1 VTLALRDDVSR
12 IAERI
17 LGYKDKW
24 PTTRTYLDLYE
35 RSKSM
40 DELDELIKNS
50 NFENLRL
57 TEALTEIQSEI
68 KKLYET

>member
-1 VTLALRDDVSR
+1 MTLALRDDVST

-50 NFENLRL
+50 SFGNLRL
-57 TEALTEIQSEI
+57 TEALTEIHSEI
-68 KKLYET
+68 RKLYGT